1 MIFLLFFTV
10 NSRMACKL
18 YLSFQEVK
26 KMILKKSVS
35 VFLMVSFIFVFG
47 IQAFAAGKDSPSSKL
62 VNINT
67 SSVKQLV
74 RLPGIGE
81 KIAQRIIDF
90 RKKNGKF
97 KSIEELMKVKGLGEK
112 LFDKLKK
119 QITV

>member
-1 MIFLLFFTV
+1 MMVF
-10 NSRMACKL
+10 
-18 YLSFQEVK
+18 K
-26 KMILKKSVS
+26 KFVS
-35 VFLMVSFIFVFG
+35 MFVLVSFVLVFG
-47 IQAFAAGKDSPSSKL
+47 AQAFAAAEDSPSSNR

-81 KIAQRIIDF
+81 KIAQRIVDF

-97 KSIEELMKVKGLGEK
+97 KRIEELMKVKGIGEK
-112 LFDKLKK
+112 LFDKLKN